1 MSKNIFEELP
11 SRKGTP
17 AVAQSAPDKKDE
29 KGGDRG
35 ENSADPK
42 VKSQKRIRQAIYDI
56 RYRARRED
64 ITLGQAFSNY
74 MQNSNLS
81 PMEKSAVK
89 SQIAEDYEIGELV
102 SDSLAESLYRVFV
115 LGEKATSDVDARDQY
130 LEELK
135 ATQERKYHVRVTD
148 KNTKKTYYRYA
159 TREKINQL
167 RANPNISSVEMLDK
181 MAPEYGKPYEGERKS
196 GEQTAAVASGR
207 GLDAVG
213 KEDSD
218 VDNDGKKN
226 DPNDKYLLNR
236 RKKIGDA
243 MKTRTEA
250 LDPVGQEDDDID
262 NDGKVDKNDKY
273 LKNRRKKIGNAIATQ
288 KEEFLGEVNKDSNDK
303 KITGKGVDNYKSGVV
318 KISPLEPGSDD
329 IRVRRIRKESSAFR
343 KFISAI
349 ELDEKMNLAKA
360 DMGDVIK
367 DFQTSDAPQFKN
379 KSKKKKQQMA
389 IAAKLTAERGGKKL
403 GEEADC
409 GCDDEPKLKKGKDA
423 VTDPREIPTKINLIK
438 NKLRS
443 GLGVK
448 NPIVMIATEE
458 AGDGYIGP
466 ARLGIKNPLASDA
479 TRASSDKKREAAALS
494 GKKPTEGGLLG
505 RLQQR
510 ADAIDATQKMYNHY
524 EPEGE
529 LVDEARASEKRGMG
543 SPENG
548 KPYSQRGENRRKGA
562 MGGRHGWS
570 GGEGGSNMERGVP
583 KVKGAKGNEN
593 EFTQHGRT
601 SLFQGRKETSG
612 KYSTM
617 QSRKRGSDMGSR
629 FD

>member
-17 AVAQSAPDKKDE
+17 AVSQSAPDRGNE
-29 KGGDRG
+29 GGKNRE

-89 SQIAEDYEIGELV
+89 TQIAEDYEIGELA

-115 LGEKATSDVDARDQY
+115 LGEKATSNVDARDQY
-130 LEELK
+130 LEELNAIK
-135 ATQERKYHVRVTD
+135 ERKYHVRVTD

-159 TREKINQL
+159 TREKINKL

-181 MAPEYGKPYEGERKS
+181 MAQEYGKTYEGERRS

-243 MKTRTEA
+243 MNTRTEA
-250 LDPVGQEDDDID
+250 LDPVGHEDDDID
-262 NDGKVDKNDKY
+262 NDGKKNTKNDKY
-273 LKNRRKKIGNAIATQ
+273 LKNRRKVRGTAIAN
-288 KEEFLGEVNKDSNDK
+288 EEFLGEVNRDLNDK

-349 ELDEKMNLAKA
+349 ELDEKMHLATA
-360 DMGDVIK
+360 DMGDVIT

-389 IAAKLTAERGGKKL
+389 IAAKLTAEREGKKL

-409 GCDDEPKLKKGKDA
+409 GCDDGPNLKNGKDA
-423 VTDPREIPTKINLIK
+423 VTDPREISTKINLIK
-438 NKLRS
+438 NKL
-443 GLGVK
+443 
-448 NPIVMIATEE
+448 
-458 AGDGYIGP
+458 
-466 ARLGIKNPLASDA
+466 
-479 TRASSDKKREAAALS
+479 
-494 GKKPTEGGLLG
+494 
-505 RLQQR
+505 
-510 ADAIDATQKMYNHY
+510 
-524 EPEGE
+524 
-529 LVDEARASEKRGMG
+529 
-543 SPENG
+543 
-548 KPYSQRGENRRKGA
+548 
-562 MGGRHGWS
+562 
-570 GGEGGSNMERGVP
+570 
-583 KVKGAKGNEN
+583 
-593 EFTQHGRT
+593 
-601 SLFQGRKETSG
+601 
-612 KYSTM
+612 
-617 QSRKRGSDMGSR
+617 
-629 FD
+629 

>member
-17 AVAQSAPDKKDE
+17 AIAQSAPDKRDE
-29 KGGDRG
+29 KGGDPR

-89 SQIAEDYEIGELV
+89 SQITEDYEIGELV

-115 LGEKATSDVDARDQY
+115 LGEKKTSDIDVRDQY
-130 LEELK
+130 LEELNAIK
-135 ATQERKYHVRVTD
+135 ERKYHVRVTD

-159 TREKINQL
+159 TREKINKL

-181 MAPEYGKPYEGERKS
+181 MGQEYGKTYEGERKS
-196 GEQTAAVASGR
+196 GEQTAAVTSGR

-243 MKTRTEA
+243 MKTRMEA

-262 NDGKVDKNDKY
+262 NDGKKNTKNDKY
-273 LKNRRKKIGNAIATQ
+273 LKNRRNVRGAAIAN
-288 KEEFLGEVNKDSNDK
+288 EEFLGEVNKDSNNK
-303 KITGKGVDNYKSGVV
+303 QITGKGVDNYKSGVV
-318 KISPLEPGSDD
+318 KISPPDSDSDD
-329 IRVRRIRKESSAFR
+329 PRVRRIRRESVAFR

-349 ELDEKMNLAKA
+349 ELDEKMNLAKV

-389 IAAKLTAERGGKKL
+389 IAAKLTAERGGEKL

-409 GCDDEPKLKKGKDA
+409 GCDDEPKLKKSKDV
-423 VTDPREIPTKINLIK
+423 VTDPREISTKINLIK

-448 NPIVMIATEE
+448 NPIVMVATEE

-466 ARLGIKNPLASDA
+466 ARLGIKNPMASDA
-479 TRASSDKKREAAALS
+479 TRASSDKKREAAALA

-529 LVDEARASEKRGMG
+529 MVDEARAEEKRGLG
-543 SPENG
+543 STGTQRQRQKKGVTTPYGEVAHPATSYSGGQNPQLRGKEGKTKEERRTASRRYVDQPGGVYAKPENR
-548 KPYSQRGENRRKGA
+548 Q
-562 MGGRHGWS
+562 
-570 GGEGGSNMERGVP
+570 GEGRYA
-583 KVKGAKGNEN
+583 AK
-593 EFTQHGRT
+593 QA
-601 SLFQGRKETSG
+601 K
-612 KYSTM
+612 
-617 QSRKRGSDMGSR
+617 KRPDLGSR

>member
-17 AVAQSAPDKKDE
+17 AVSQSAPDRGNGGGKDRE
-29 KGGDRG
+29 

-89 SQIAEDYEIGELV
+89 TQIAEDYEIGELA

-115 LGEKATSDVDARDQY
+115 LGEKATSNVDARDQY
-130 LEELK
+130 LEELNAIK
-135 ATQERKYHVRVTD
+135 ERKYHIRVTD

-159 TREKINQL
+159 TREKINKL

-181 MAPEYGKPYEGERKS
+181 MAQEYGKTYEGERRS

-218 VDNDGKKN
+218 INNDRKVDKT
-226 DPNDKYLLNR
+226 DKYLLNR

-262 NDGKVDKNDKY
+262 NDGKKNTKNDKY
-273 LKNRRKKIGNAIATQ
+273 LKNRRKVRGTAIAN
-288 KEEFLGEVNKDSNDK
+288 EEFLGEVNRDSNDK
-303 KITGKGVDNYKSGVV
+303 KITGEGVNNYKSGVV

-329 IRVRRIRKESSAFR
+329 IRGRRIRKESSAFR

-349 ELDEKMNLAKA
+349 ELDEKMNLATA
-360 DMGDVIK
+360 DMGDVIT

-389 IAAKLTAERGGKKL
+389 IAAKLTAERGGEKL

-409 GCDDEPKLKKGKDA
+409 GCDDGPNLKNGKDA
-423 VTDPREIPTKINLIK
+423 VTDPREISTKMSLIK
-438 NKLRS
+438 NNLRAM
-443 GLGVK
+443 GVK
-448 NPIVMIATEE
+448 NPVVMVASEE

-479 TRASSDKKREAAALS
+479 TRAASDKKRVAAAVA

-505 RLQQR
+505 RLQQN
-510 ADAIDATQKMYNHY
+510 ADAIDAAQKMYNHY
-524 EPEGE
+524 ELDGKVISEREHDEPGETGPEVE
-529 LVDEARASEKRGMG
+529 RHNAALRRNQPPETIQQRIARKAAEQRAS
-543 SPENG
+543 G
-548 KPYSQRGENRRKGA
+548 KAGRNRR
-562 MGGRHGWS
+562 R
-570 GGEGGSNMERGVP
+570 
-583 KVKGAKGNEN
+583 
-593 EFTQHGRT
+593 
-601 SLFQGRKETSG
+601 
-612 KYSTM
+612 Y
-617 QSRKRGSDMGSR
+617 
-629 FD
+629 

>member
-1 MSKNIFEELP
+1 
-11 SRKGTP
+11 
-17 AVAQSAPDKKDE
+17 
-29 KGGDRG
+29 
-35 ENSADPK
+35 
-42 VKSQKRIRQAIYDI
+42 
-56 RYRARRED
+56 
-64 ITLGQAFSNY
+64 
-74 MQNSNLS
+74 
-81 PMEKSAVK
+81 
-89 SQIAEDYEIGELV
+89 LV

-115 LGEKATSDVDARDQY
+115 LGEKTTSNIDARDQY

-448 NPIVMIATEE
+448 NPIVMVSNEDDVKEDLQATVKSALDKGADFMKTNPVGKAASAVLAPVGTGRGTVTGAKQKQKIQQNVAKEE
-458 AGDGYIGP
+458 VEMIDERRREDKGTPRKPRDKAFELVANSMG
-466 ARLGIKNPLASDA
+466 ANRLGVQPRGKRKDRTSPVQAEPPEITPAQKVAKN
-479 TRASSDKKREAAALS
+479 RASR
-494 GKKPTEGGLLG
+494 
-505 RLQQR
+505 
-510 ADAIDATQKMYNHY
+510 
-524 EPEGE
+524 
-529 LVDEARASEKRGMG
+529 
-543 SPENG
+543 
-548 KPYSQRGENRRKGA
+548 
-562 MGGRHGWS
+562 
-570 GGEGGSNMERGVP
+570 ERG
-583 KVKGAKGNEN
+583 N
-593 EFTQHGRT
+593 EFMRDTRRT
-601 SLFQGRKETSG
+601 
-612 KYSTM
+612 
-617 QSRKRGSDMGSR
+617 
-629 FD
+629 

>member
-17 AVAQSAPDKKDE
+17 AVAQSAPDKRDE
-29 KGGDRG
+29 KGGDPR

-89 SQIAEDYEIGELV
+89 SQITEDYEIGELV

-115 LGEKATSDVDARDQY
+115 LGEKKTSDIDVRDQY
-130 LEELK
+130 LEELNAIK
-135 ATQERKYHVRVTD
+135 ERKYHVRVTD

-159 TREKINQL
+159 TREKINKL

-181 MAPEYGKPYEGERKS
+181 MAQEYGKTYEGERKS
-196 GEQTAAVASGR
+196 GEQTAAVTSGR

-243 MKTRTEA
+243 MKTRMEA

-262 NDGKVDKNDKY
+262 NDGKKNTKNDKY
-273 LKNRRKKIGNAIATQ
+273 LKNRRNVRGAAIAN
-288 KEEFLGEVNKDSNDK
+288 EEFLGEVNKDSNNK
-303 KITGKGVDNYKSGVV
+303 QITGKGVDNYKSGVV
-318 KISPLEPGSDD
+318 KISPTDSDSDD
-329 IRVRRIRKESSAFR
+329 PRVRRIRKESSAFR

-349 ELDEKMNLAKA
+349 ELDEMGMPILGVVKKDSAKKEGPSCDTNSD
-360 DMGDVIK
+360 DMR
-367 DFQTSDAPQFKN
+367 S
-379 KSKKKKQQMA
+379 
-389 IAAKLTAERGGKKL
+389 L
-403 GEEADC
+403 
-409 GCDDEPKLKKGKDA
+409 
-423 VTDPREIPTKINLIK
+423 PTKVNLIK
-438 NKLRS
+438 NKMRAM
-443 GLGVK
+443 GLKMSYEPEGK
-448 NPIVMIATEE
+448 QIDEIAPLVA
-458 AGDGYIGP
+458 AG
-466 ARLGIKNPLASDA
+466 LAA
-479 TRASSDKKREAAALS
+479 GAALAGGAVIKRSQDAAKS
-494 GKKPTEGGLLG
+494 GVDAAKKGQKIKPGIGIG
-505 RLQQR
+505 NAAYGMQKHN
-510 ADAIDATQKMYNHY
+510 DALKDAMKQHNSY

-529 LVDEARASEKRGMG
+529 MVDEARAEEKRGFG
-543 SPENG
+543 STGTQRQRQKKGVTTPYGEVAHPATSYSGGQNPQLRGKEGKTKEQRREASRRYVDQPGGVYAKPEN
-548 KPYSQRGENRRKGA
+548 KQ
-562 MGGRHGWS
+562 
-570 GGEGGSNMERGVP
+570 GEGRYA
-583 KVKGAKGNEN
+583 AK
-593 EFTQHGRT
+593 QA
-601 SLFQGRKETSG
+601 K
-612 KYSTM
+612 
-617 QSRKRGSDMGSR
+617 KRPDLGSR

>member
-17 AVAQSAPDKKDE
+17 AVSQSAPD
-29 KGGDRG
+29 RG
-35 ENSADPK
+35 NERGKYREENSADPK

-89 SQIAEDYEIGELV
+89 TQIAEDYEIGELA

-115 LGEKATSDVDARDQY
+115 LGEKATSNVDARDQY
-130 LEELK
+130 LEELNAIK
-135 ATQERKYHVRVTD
+135 ERKYHVRVTD

-159 TREKINQL
+159 TREKINKL

-181 MAPEYGKPYEGERKS
+181 MAQEYGKTYEGERRS

-243 MKTRTEA
+243 MNTRTEA
-250 LDPVGQEDDDID
+250 LDPVGHEDDDID
-262 NDGKVDKNDKY
+262 NDGKKNTKNDKY
-273 LKNRRKKIGNAIATQ
+273 LKNRRKVRGTAIAN
-288 KEEFLGEVNKDSNDK
+288 EEFLGEVNRDLNDK

-349 ELDEKMNLAKA
+349 ELDEKMHLATA
-360 DMGDVIK
+360 DMGDVIT

-389 IAAKLTAERGGKKL
+389 IAAKLTAEREGKKL

-409 GCDDEPKLKKGKDA
+409 GCDDGPNLKNGKDA
-423 VTDPREIPTKINLIK
+423 VTDPREISTKINLIK

-448 NPIVMIATEE
+448 NPIVMVATEE

-466 ARLGIKNPLASDA
+466 ARLKIKNPLASDA

-529 LVDEARASEKRGMG
+529 IVSEEESDRQSDRARESGDWRSRSERPSPRRRRPSVADDPRFGSMSDAEWNRSSQNPANKR
-543 SPENG
+543 
-548 KPYSQRGENRRKGA
+548 RGR
-562 MGGRHGWS
+562 
-570 GGEGGSNMERGVP
+570 
-583 KVKGAKGNEN
+583 
-593 EFTQHGRT
+593 
-601 SLFQGRKETSG
+601 
-612 KYSTM
+612 
-617 QSRKRGSDMGSR
+617 
-629 FD
+629 

>member
-17 AVAQSAPDKKDE
+17 AVAQAAPDKKDG

-115 LGEKATSDVDARDQY
+115 LGERTTSNIDARDQY

-423 VTDPREIPTKINLIK
+423 VTDPREIPTKVNNAKNL
-438 NKLRS
+438 LRAM
-443 GLGVK
+443 GVK
-448 NPIVMIATEE
+448 NPVVMVASEE

-529 LVDEARASEKRGMG
+529 MIDERRREEAGNPRKPRDRAVEFVRSRNKGGMMTRSGETIAKHEAKRGVRKDRTSEVNPEPPTNPPAKKLATKKAEEERQRAS
-543 SPENG
+543 
-548 KPYSQRGENRRKGA
+548 
-562 MGGRHGWS
+562 GR
-570 GGEGGSNMERGVP
+570 E
-583 KVKGAKGNEN
+583 
-593 EFTQHGRT
+593 
-601 SLFQGRKETSG
+601 
-612 KYSTM
+612 M
-617 QSRKRGSDMGSR
+617 QSSR

>member
-17 AVAQSAPDKKDE
+17 AVAQAAPDKKDE

-89 SQIAEDYEIGELV
+89 SQITEDYEIGELV

-115 LGEKATSDVDARDQY
+115 LGEKKTSDIDVRDQY
-130 LEELK
+130 LEELNAIK
-135 ATQERKYHVRVTD
+135 ERKYHVRVTD

-159 TREKINQL
+159 TREKINKL

-181 MAPEYGKPYEGERKS
+181 MAQEYGKTYEGERKS
-196 GEQTAAVASGR
+196 GEQTAAVTSGR

-218 VDNDGKKN
+218 VNNDGKVDKT
-226 DPNDKYLLNR
+226 DKYLLNR

-288 KEEFLGEVNKDSNDK
+288 KEAFLGEVNKDSNDK

-389 IAAKLTAERGGKKL
+389 IAAKLTAERGGEKL

-409 GCDDEPKLKKGKDA
+409 GCDDEPKLKRGKDA

-458 AGDGYIGP
+458 TGDGYIGP

-524 EPEGE
+524 EPDGKVISEREHDEPGE
-529 LVDEARASEKRGMG
+529 TGPEVERHNAALRRNQPPETIQQRIARKAAEQRAS
-543 SPENG
+543 G
-548 KPYSQRGENRRKGA
+548 KAGRNRR
-562 MGGRHGWS
+562 R
-570 GGEGGSNMERGVP
+570 
-583 KVKGAKGNEN
+583 
-593 EFTQHGRT
+593 
-601 SLFQGRKETSG
+601 
-612 KYSTM
+612 Y
-617 QSRKRGSDMGSR
+617 
-629 FD
+629 